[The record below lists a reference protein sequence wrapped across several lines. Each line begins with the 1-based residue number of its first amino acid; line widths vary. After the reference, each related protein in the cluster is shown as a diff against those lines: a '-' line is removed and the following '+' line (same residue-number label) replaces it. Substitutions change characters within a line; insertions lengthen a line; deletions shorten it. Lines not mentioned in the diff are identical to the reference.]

1 MFTLVDLVYMFFS
14 FKLKQHQ
21 IGWLP
26 CELEALAITAG
37 VKNFATYARESRY
50 PLQVLTDS
58 RPCVLA
64 YQRLCQGQFSASARV
79 STFLSCISAY
89 NVIICHIAG
98 TANSSSDFSSRHPQ
112 ECNDSSCEI
121 CKFVQDTAGSVV
133 NAVTVSDI
141 MAGSAQLPFLNKNAW
156 KAAQQNCPDMRRAFA
171 HLTQGTKPS
180 RKARHLKHV
189 KKYLNVATVDENG
202 LIIVRKQ
209 DPFLHQRSLIV
220 VPYDIMPGII
230 TAMHLYLKHPTCHQL
245 TQVFNRYFYGITSSN
260 IIGKVVDQCTQCNS
274 LKTVPK
280 EIFPQATSSTPDVP
294 GDSFFADVIAREKQN
309 IMVTRDVLSSY
320 TNATLINDE
329 TADSLRTAIV
339 VNTSFLRKNPCSI
352 RVDTAPGFQALH
364 GDETLTSLGISI
376 DLGRTKNKDSN
387 SVIDRGIQELE
398 EEILKHD
405 MSGSVLT
412 PLKLQII
419 VDTLNGRV
427 RNRGLSAKEIVLK
440 RDQFS
445 HEPINVND
453 EHLSKQQSLIRNKNH
468 RYSSLSKATR
478 KVAASKASVVV
489 GDLVYIKH
497 EKQKHKL
504 RDRYII
510 TKINKDKAVLQK
522 LNQKFMSRQYEVP
535 LTDIY
540 PVSPSLPNLIEDHQP
555 DETSSEESSDELS
568 SEEHNGNGQESDHAE
583 EGEEEEEAGETD
595 GSSLPTASPSA
606 PSLLASGRSQRQ
618 RKEPQWMR
626 SGEYDLT

>member
-1 MFTLVDLVYMFFS
+1 MICPTKCTILGWAWSAGIISPTSHKISALASVAKPKTCTAMKSFIGAFRAISRCIPRYASLLSPLEDSIKGIKGAQQITWTSELEAAFNAAQSALKSPRALTIPVRNDKLILTVDASPLNNGIGATLFVLRNGKRLLSGFFS

-37 VKNFATYARESRY
+37 VKNFATYARESKY

-89 NVIICHIAG
+89 NVFICHIAG

-133 NAVTVSDI
+133 NAVTISDI
-141 MAGSAQLPFLNKNAW
+141 IAGSAQLPFLNKNAW

-245 TQVFNRYFYGITSSN
+245 TQVFNRYFYGITSSS
-260 IIGKVVDQCTQCNS
+260 IIAKVVDQCTQCNS

-280 EIFPQATSSTPDVP
+280 EIFPQATSSTPNVP

-364 GDETLTSLGISI
+364 GDETLNSLGISI
-376 DLGRTKNKDSN
+376 DLGRIKNKDSN

-419 VDTLNGRV
+419 VDSLNGRV

-453 EHLSKQQSLIRNKNH
+453 EHLSKQQSLI
-468 RYSSLSKATR
+468 
-478 KVAASKASVVV
+478 
-489 GDLVYIKH
+489 
-497 EKQKHKL
+497 
-504 RDRYII
+504 
-510 TKINKDKAVLQK
+510 
-522 LNQKFMSRQYEVP
+522 
-535 LTDIY
+535 
-540 PVSPSLPNLIEDHQP
+540 
-555 DETSSEESSDELS
+555 
-568 SEEHNGNGQESDHAE
+568 
-583 EGEEEEEAGETD
+583 
-595 GSSLPTASPSA
+595 
-606 PSLLASGRSQRQ
+606 
-618 RKEPQWMR
+618 
-626 SGEYDLT
+626 